1 MMTKKLSSARQ
12 WQTKYVSTAG
22 ETHIME
28 MHPSATTE
36 GTAGHDVF
44 YVVYAE
50 AT

>member
-1 MMTKKLSSARQ
+1 MTKKLSSARQ

-28 MHPSATTE
+28 MDPNATTQ
-36 GTAGHDVF
+36 GIAGQVVF

-50 AT
+50 AM